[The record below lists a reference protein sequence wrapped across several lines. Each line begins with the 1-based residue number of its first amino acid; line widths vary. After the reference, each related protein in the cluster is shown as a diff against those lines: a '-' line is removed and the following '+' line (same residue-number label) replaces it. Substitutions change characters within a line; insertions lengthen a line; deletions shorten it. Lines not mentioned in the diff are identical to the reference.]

1 MKWTLARKQK
11 RQAETRDPMLARRN
25 LKLMV
30 SVLLSLLVVG
40 TFLVNVVAMQ
50 LGQRFALTV
59 DLTANA
65 AYEAGE
71 ETRALL
77 QSLDQ
82 DVEIYVL
89 ATEDAFGGSPYFLQA
104 QRMIEQYPRLS
115 ARVELTYVD
124 YVFDPTFASR
134 YPDLALSEGD
144 VLVVR
149 GDRVKQL
156 KLSDLFNY
164 SYTESGS
171 LIIQSSRAEEAVT
184 SAILY
189 VKNPDQA
196 RVAVLTGNG
205 MADMSGFTGLLT
217 ENNFDLAQ
225 VNLTMDTLDNSY
237 DLALL
242 FGPRIDLSEDALK
255 KLDAFLY
262 NDGAYGKTLFYTADV
277 AQAAL
282 PNLGVFLKEWGIAI
296 GDGAVFETTAERTY
310 QYQPYYPV
318 AEYVDEVY
326 RDRLIDPSSPVLM
339 PLARPLDLLFVTR
352 ASILNEV
359 LLQFAETSG
368 VRPAEAVDSF
378 AVEQAE
384 RWGPMPALVLTSKRV
399 YGTTGV
405 IQYRSNLVVSASTA
419 MLDTFSIQNTSLSNS
434 EYLLNLFNTLCERT
448 DVVNIRPKSL
458 AGNTLSITTAQAS
471 TLGILLAGVLPLVIL
486 ATGIVIWLVRRYQ

>member
-1 MKWTLARKQK
+1 MKWAMTQKQK
-11 RQAETRDPMLARRN
+11 SPAEARAPMPAHPN

-30 SVLLSLLVVG
+30 SVLLILLVVG
-40 TFLVNVVAMQ
+40 TFLINVVVML
-50 LGQRFALTV
+50 LGERLNLSV

-71 ETRALL
+71 ETKALL

-115 ARVELTYVD
+115 PRVRLTYVD

-134 YPDLALSEGD
+134 YPDLTLSEGD

-156 KLSDLFNY
+156 QLSDLLNY
-164 SYTESGS
+164 SYTARGN
-171 LIIQSSRAEEAVT
+171 LTIQSSRAEEAVT

-189 VKNPDQA
+189 VTSPNQA

-205 MADMSGFTGLLT
+205 MADMSAFTNLLT
-217 ENNFDLAQ
+217 ENNYDVAE
-225 VNLTMDTLDNSY
+225 VNLTMEELDDVY

-242 FGPRIDLSEDALK
+242 LGPRIDLSEDALA

-262 NDGAYGKTLFYTADV
+262 NDGTYGKTLFYTADV
-277 AQAAL
+277 TQDAL
-282 PNLGVFLKEWGIAI
+282 PNLEAFLNEWGIAI

-318 AEYVDEVY
+318 VEYVDEVY

-352 ASILNEV
+352 ASNLNEV
-359 LLQFAETSG
+359 LLQFTETSG
-368 VRPAEAVDSF
+368 VRPSDAVDGFS
-378 AVEQAE
+378 VDQAE
-384 RWGPMPALVLTSKRV
+384 RWGPMPALVLASKRI

-405 IQYRSNLVVSASTA
+405 IQFRSNLLVSASTA
-419 MLDTFSIQNTSLSNS
+419 MLDSFSIENTSLSNS
-434 EYLLNLFNTLCERT
+434 EYLLNLLNSLGGRA
-448 DVVNIRPKSL
+448 DMVAIPPKSL

-471 TLGILLAGVLPLVIL
+471 TLGTVLAGVLPLAIL

>member
-1 MKWTLARKQK
+1 MKWTLARKQE
-11 RQAETRDPMLARRN
+11 RPAETRNLMPARRN
-25 LKLMV
+25 LKLLV

-40 TFLVNVVAMQ
+40 TFLINVVAMQ
-50 LGQRFALTV
+50 LGERFALTV

-77 QSLDQ
+77 QSLEQ

-115 ARVELTYVD
+115 PRVRLTYVD

-134 YPDLALSEGD
+134 FPDLALSQGD

-156 KLSDLFNY
+156 QLSDLLNY
-164 SYTESGS
+164 GYTESGN
-171 LIIQSSRAEEAVT
+171 LKIRSSRAEEAVT
-184 SAILY
+184 SGILY
-189 VKNPDQA
+189 VISPDQA

-205 MADMSGFTGLLT
+205 MADMSAFTNLLT
-217 ENNFDLAQ
+217 ENNYDVAQ
-225 VNLTMDTLDNSY
+225 VNLTTEALDDAY

-242 FGPRIDLSEDALK
+242 LGPRIDLSEDALA

-262 NDGAYGKTLFYTADV
+262 NDGTYGKTLFYTADV
-277 AQAAL
+277 TQDTL
-282 PNLGVFLKEWGIAI
+282 PNLEAFLKEWGIAI
-296 GDGAVFETTAERTY
+296 ADGAVFETAPERTY

-318 AEYVDEVY
+318 VEYVDEFY
-326 RDRLIDPSSPVLM
+326 RNGLIDPSSPVLM

-352 ASILNEV
+352 SSNLNEV
-359 LLQFAETSG
+359 LLKFTETSG
-368 VRPAEAVDSF
+368 VRPSRAVDGFS
-378 AVEQAE
+378 VDQAE
-384 RWGPMPALVLTSKRV
+384 RWGPMPALVLASKRI

-405 IQYRSNLVVSASTA
+405 IQFRSNLLVSASTA
-419 MLDTFSIQNTSLSNS
+419 MLDTFSIENTSLSNS
-434 EYLLNLFNTLCERT
+434 EYLLNLLNSLGGRADMVT
-448 DVVNIRPKSL
+448 IQPKSL

-471 TLGILLAGVLPLVIL
+471 TLGIVLAGVLPLAIL

>member
-1 MKWTLARKQK
+1 MKWTLAR
-11 RQAETRDPMLARRN
+11 RQESPAETQGPVQARRN
-25 LKLMV
+25 LKLVV

-40 TFLVNVVAMQ
+40 TFLINVVVMQ
-50 LGQRFALTV
+50 LGERFMLTV

-71 ETRALL
+71 ETRAMV

-115 ARVELTYVD
+115 PRVRLTYVD

-134 YPDLALSEGD
+134 YPDLTLSQGD

-156 KLSDLFNY
+156 QLSDLLNY
-164 SYTESGS
+164 NYTQSGN
-171 LIIQSSRAEEAVT
+171 LTIHSSRAEEAVT
-184 SAILY
+184 SAILH
-189 VKNPDQA
+189 VINPNQA

-205 MADMSGFTGLLT
+205 MADMSAFTRLLT
-217 ENNFDLAQ
+217 ENDYDVAQ
-225 VNLTMDTLDNSY
+225 VNLTMEALDAAY

-242 FGPRIDLSEDALK
+242 LGPRIDLSEDVLA

-277 AQAAL
+277 TQDVL
-282 PNLGVFLKEWGIAI
+282 PNLEVFLKEWGIVI
-296 GDGAVFETTAERTY
+296 GDGAVFETAAERTY

-318 AEYVDEVY
+318 VEYVDEAY

-352 ASILNEV
+352 ANILNEV
-359 LLQFAETSG
+359 LLQFSETSG
-368 VRPAEAVDSF
+368 VRPSEAVDGFS
-378 AVEQAE
+378 VDQAE
-384 RWGPMPALVLTSKRV
+384 RWGPMPALVLASHRV

-405 IQYRSNLVVSASTA
+405 IQFRSNLLVSASTA
-419 MLDTFSIQNTSLSNS
+419 MLESFSIENTSLSNS
-434 EYLLNLFNTLCERT
+434 EYLLNLLNSLSGRADTVT
-448 DVVNIRPKSL
+448 IQPKSL